1 MSIILSLAAIH
12 GESGQR
18 GRHAQPAR
26 ISGKDQVRIFGT
38 RNIMPAQRVPAD
50 HPLRPIRKMT
60 DEALKSLSPEFD
72 RLYSKVGRPSIPPE
86 RLLRALLLQC
96 FYGIR
101 SERLLMEQLDYNLL
115 FRWFVGLNM
124 DDKIWD
130 ATVFSKN
137 RDRLLEGRIALRF
150 LEEVVAQ
157 AREAGLTSDEHFSVD
172 GTLIEAW
179 ASQKS
184 FKAKDGS
191 DDEGGAGGGRNQ
203 DVDFRG
209 KKRRNDT
216 HQSTTD
222 PQARL
227 YRKARGHEAKLA
239 YLGHV
244 VIENR
249 HALVMGCEVT
259 EALGQH
265 MERQA
270 AVRLMS
276 EVPRRA
282 EATVGGD
289 RAYDDRCFVQ
299 DMRARGVTPHVA
311 QNNTARRSAIDGRT
325 TRHAGYA
332 TSQVLR
338 KLVEH
343 PFGWIKSAAGLW
355 QVKHRGRAK
364 VDWVVTFGMA
374 AYNLVRM
381 RKLLAVAS

>member
-1 MSIILSLAAIH
+1 M
-12 GESGQR
+12 R
-18 GRHAQPAR
+18 GDEVDEGPVFSY
-26 ISGKDQVRIFGT
+26 ISA
-38 RNIMPAQRVPAD
+38 AQRVPAD
-50 HPLRPIRKMT
+50 HPLRPIRKLT
-60 DEALKSLSPEFD
+60 DEALKALSPEFD

-86 RLLRALLLQC
+86 RLLRALLLQY

-115 FRWFVGLNM
+115 FRWFVGLHM
-124 DDKIWD
+124 DSEIWD
-130 ATVFSKN
+130 VTVFSKN
-137 RDRLLEGRIALRF
+137 RDRLLEGQIAQRF
-150 LEEVVAQ
+150 LEQVVAQ
-157 AREAGLTSDEHFSVD
+157 ARQAGLTSDEHFSVD

-191 DDEGGAGGGRNQ
+191 DDEGGSGGGGGGRNPH
-203 DVDFRG
+203 VNFKG

-227 YRKARGHEAKLA
+227 YRKGPSQEAKLS

-244 VIENR
+244 VVENR

-265 MERQA
+265 MERVA
-270 AVRLMS
+270 AIRLMG
-276 EVPRRA
+276 EVPRRS
-282 EATVGGD
+282 EATVGAD
-289 RAYDDRCFVQ
+289 RAYDDRRFVEG
-299 DMRARGVTPHVA
+299 MRAQGVIPHVA

-343 PFGWIKSAAGLW
+343 PFGWIKSVAGLW

-381 RKLLAVAS
+381 RKLMAAAS

>member
-1 MSIILSLAAIH
+1 M
-12 GESGQR
+12 R
-18 GRHAQPAR
+18 GDEEDQGPVFSY
-26 ISGKDQVRIFGT
+26 IS
-38 RNIMPAQRVPAD
+38 PAQRVPSD
-50 HPLRPIRKMT
+50 HPLRSIRKMT

-130 ATVFSKN
+130 TTVFSKN

-191 DDEGGAGGGRNQ
+191 DDQGGSSGGRNP
-203 DVDFRG
+203 DVDFKG
-209 KKRRNDT
+209 KTRRNDT

-222 PQARL
+222 SQARL
-227 YRKARGHEAKLA
+227 YRKASGQESKLA

-265 MERQA
+265 MEREA
-270 AVRLMS
+270 GIRLMGD
-276 EVPRRA
+276 VPRKGS
-282 EATVGGD
+282 ATVGGD
-289 RAYDDRCFVQ
+289 RAYDQHSFVQ
-299 DMRARGVTPHVA
+299 GMRAQGVTPHVA

-325 TRHAGYA
+325 TRHPGYA
-332 TSQVLR
+332 ISQALR
-338 KLVEH
+338 KQVEH
-343 PFGWIKSAAGLW
+343 PFGWIKAAAGLW

-374 AYNLVRM
+374 AYNLIRM
-381 RKLLAVAS
+381 KNLLAVPS